1 MDLPRHRPDPASGRI
16 QGRARRQRHRRC
28 LAGGRSRRR
37 PAWMARVGAGT
48 AYRNGLRFGGQLRRR
63 SHRLA
68 NADTARGGRTAC
80 PQRKPACPRRRRG
93 HGTSPCRRVG
103 HSRAQ
108 CPRSGCGQA
117 PGASITAD
125 LGRRGRRNDALRLV
139 CVSGRLAL
147 TSLLVLALPL
157 AACEGSQ
164 DSATPAS
171 EMHEAHAE
179 DLRIVSLA
187 PHIAEL
193 VFAVGAGE
201 LLVGVTAYTNYP
213 DAAAKLPNVGDA
225 FAVDQEQL
233 AVLKP
238 DLLLAWKSGTA
249 AHVVDELRMQGYRVE
264 VIETTSLN
272 DIVAALYH
280 IGRLTGRESQ
290 AQQQAGSFER
300 GLDELAERYRNAPP
314 ISVFYQVSDRP
325 LYTING
331 EHYVSELIS
340 ICGGRNI

>member
-1 MDLPRHRPDPASGRI
+1 
-16 QGRARRQRHRRC
+16 
-28 LAGGRSRRR
+28 
-37 PAWMARVGAGT
+37 
-48 AYRNGLRFGGQLRRR
+48 
-63 SHRLA
+63 
-68 NADTARGGRTAC
+68 
-80 PQRKPACPRRRRG
+80 
-93 HGTSPCRRVG
+93 
-103 HSRAQ
+103 
-108 CPRSGCGQA
+108 
-117 PGASITAD
+117 
-125 LGRRGRRNDALRLV
+125 
-139 CVSGRLAL
+139 
-147 TSLLVLALPL
+147 
-157 AACEGSQ
+157 
-164 DSATPAS
+164 
-171 EMHEAHAE
+171 MHEAHAE

-340 ICGGRNI
+340 ICGGRNIFSDLNSLAPMVDVEAVLARNPEAMLASDDSQDEGFAVWHRWSELAANRYGNFFFLPADEIGRATPRLLQAGKSLCEALDEARKNRGSA